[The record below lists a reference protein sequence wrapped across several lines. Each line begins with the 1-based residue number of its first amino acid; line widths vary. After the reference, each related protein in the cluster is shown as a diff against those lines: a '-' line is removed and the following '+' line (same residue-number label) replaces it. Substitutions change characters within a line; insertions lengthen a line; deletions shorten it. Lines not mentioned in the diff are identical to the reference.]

1 MNNEIIGKNF
11 KKIEE
16 LPRITAEEFC
26 SDLDAIL
33 DKVSKKKVA
42 YVITQK
48 DKADLVL
55 CPSEWVD
62 VRFDEDFQLILLSA
76 VRYCFRRDT
85 YMPSVTADFIRR
97 NIHFLTEKTIF
108 LLIRD
113 ITEALKQEPLFGA
126 MPQKDLWEQLLADIK
141 EYQEKMG
148 EKK

>member
-16 LPRITAEEFC
+16 LPRITAEELC
-26 SDLDAIL
+26 GDLDAIL
-33 DKVSKKKVA
+33 DKVSKEKVA

-48 DKADLVL
+48 DKSDLVL
-55 CPSEWVD
+55 CPSEWFD

-97 NIHFLTEKTIF
+97 NIHLTEKTIF

-113 ITEALKQEPLFGA
+113 ITEALKQETLFGEMA
-126 MPQKDLWEQLLADIK
+126 QKDLWEQLLVDIK
-141 EYQEKMG
+141 EYQGKMG